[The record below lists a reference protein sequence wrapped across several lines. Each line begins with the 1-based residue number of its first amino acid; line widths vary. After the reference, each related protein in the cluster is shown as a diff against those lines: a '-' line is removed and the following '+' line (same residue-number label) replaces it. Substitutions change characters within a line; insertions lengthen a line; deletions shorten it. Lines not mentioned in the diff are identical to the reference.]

1 MGKRV
6 RVWGWQDPTQVIA
19 QEMARQAKSEQQGDT
34 MDTYQAFVLA
44 LRLAIT
50 APTDSKSQQSVTLA
64 NCLALRL
71 TETAIARAK
80 DEATRDTN
88 LRLSDSMF
96 QQGQA

>member
-1 MGKRV
+1 
-6 RVWGWQDPTQVIA
+6 
-19 QEMARQAKSEQQGDT
+19 
-34 MDTYQAFVLA
+34 MDTYRAFVLA

-50 APTDSKSQQSVTLA
+50 APTDSKSRQSVALA

-71 TETAIARAK
+71 TETEIEQAK

-96 QQGQA
+96 QQSQA